1 MIAATLDTSTRS
13 TPTPMALTRSEPQ
26 APGEPGGRGYVP
38 AHHQPQP
45 RERDPA
51 RGPQREQGP
60 QRGAAS
66 HEGIQLL
73 GPAAP
78 LSAPRG
84 LEGEPPGVQPPRRG
98 AQRVLPF

>member
-45 RERDPA
+45 RERDRE

-60 QRGAAS
+60 QRGAPS

-73 GPAAP
+73 GPTAP
-78 LSAPRG
+78 LFGHRRPQGEPRG
-84 LEGEPPGVQPPRRG
+84 FQPPPP
-98 AQRVLPF
+98 AA